1 MIARTPQ
8 RLLLFNLKTD
18 ADDDILGF
26 TTDWINAIARHFEH
40 VHVITMDMGRLAVAS
55 NVTVQSVGK
64 ERGWSEPRRVLE
76 FYRLLYAT
84 LRNKSIDAC
93 FAHMMPHF
101 VILAGPLLRRRR
113 IPITL
118 WYAHKSV
125 TAILRAATFFA
136 DRVLTSTPA
145 GFRLPTPKLRVIG
158 QGIDTRRFAPLA
170 RSNSGSEFNILH
182 VGRLSPIKQIETL
195 IETAAQLMR
204 SQPGVR
210 IVVTLAG
217 GASTEADHAYER
229 RLREQAQALG
239 IAESVRFLGSV
250 PFPQVHQLYATADCM
265 VNPSVEGALDK
276 TVLEAMS
283 SGLPIITSNASYE
296 PVVGGDLGY
305 WVVGRSDP
313 AAIGERIRR
322 LMEMSPCDR
331 HALGARFRA
340 IVERDHNLANLAAR
354 IAAEIEDT
362 VRPA

>member
-1 MIARTPQ
+1 MTSPAGK

-40 VHVITMDMGRLAVAS
+40 VHVITMDMGTLAVAP

-76 FYRLLYAT
+76 FYRLLYAAV
-84 LRNKSIDAC
+84 RRKSVDAC

-101 VILAGPLLRRRR
+101 VILGGPVLRLRG

-125 TAILRAATFFA
+125 TSILRVATLFA

-145 GFRLPTPKLRVIG
+145 GFRLPTAKLRVIG
-158 QGIDTRRFAPLA
+158 QGIDTRRFAPVA
-170 RSNSGSEFNILH
+170 QPTHGSEFNILH

-195 IETAAQLMR
+195 IDTAAQLIR
-204 SQPGVR
+204 NKPGTH

-217 GASTEADHAYER
+217 GVGTAADHVYER
-229 RLREQAQALG
+229 QLRDQAQALG
-239 IAESVRFLGSV
+239 IADHVRFLGSV
-250 PFPQVHQLYATADCM
+250 PFPQVRQLYVSADCM

-283 SGLPIITSNASYE
+283 CGLPIVTSNASYKR
-296 PVVGGDLGY
+296 VVGEDLDY

-313 AAIGERIRR
+313 VALAERISRLIEMPVGERR
-322 LMEMSPCDR
+322 
-331 HALGARFRA
+331 ALGARFRA
-340 IVERDHNLANLAAR
+340 IVERDHDLVNLAAR
-354 IAAEIEDT
+354 IAAEIEQT
-362 VRPA
+362 VQPA